1 MIFGEEWEDEI
12 NSFVSRLTWAEEAFT
27 ANLGFESNRSEMSYE
42 SEMGSF
48 FGGPSTATDDPIT
61 EDRHGLYGNVTYVS
75 GNFSITPGLR
85 YDYHSNSKESTN
97 PSLGLT
103 YMVGADT
110 LLRGFVAKGFSAPYL
125 ATSSDFPDLEPE
137 NTWTYQAG
145 IETAR
150 IPYLQLKGTLFHQDI
165 EDAWDTNES
174 TWTNEGTIRL
184 NGFEFEAQ
192 TNAYY
197 GLSFAGNFTYVIGD
211 STGDGSGNLEDDET
225 YTGNLI
231 ISYQNHGIG
240 LRTELAGHYY
250 WMSDEVK
257 NEEADCD
264 DFLWDLLIAKD
275 FVLSSLNGEI
285 YLKGHNIFNGD
296 QYFDIDYPNP
306 ERWFEMGIAFK
317 F

>member
-1 MIFGEEWEDEI
+1 M
-12 NSFVSRLTWAEEAFT
+12 
-27 ANLGFESNRSEMSYE
+27 
-42 SEMGSF
+42 
-48 FGGPSTATDDPIT
+48 
-61 EDRHGLYGNVTYVS
+61 
-75 GNFSITPGLR
+75 
-85 YDYHSNSKESTN
+85 
-97 PSLGLT
+97 
-103 YMVGADT
+103 
-110 LLRGFVAKGFSAPYL
+110 
-125 ATSSDFPDLEPE
+125 
-137 NTWTYQAG
+137 
-145 IETAR
+145 
-150 IPYLQLKGTLFHQDI
+150 
-165 EDAWDTNES
+165 
-174 TWTNEGTIRL
+174 
-184 NGFEFEAQ
+184 
-192 TNAYY
+192 
-197 GLSFAGNFTYVIGD
+197 SFAGNFTYVIGD